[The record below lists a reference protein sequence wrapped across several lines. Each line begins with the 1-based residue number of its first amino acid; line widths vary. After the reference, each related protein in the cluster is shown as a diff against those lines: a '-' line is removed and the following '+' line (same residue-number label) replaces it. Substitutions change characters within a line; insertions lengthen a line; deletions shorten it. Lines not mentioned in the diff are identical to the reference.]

1 MLLRERGEKP
11 VRALQASYNGGKH
24 KGFDR
29 VKPKI
34 EGAESPTFDRTCAE
48 SGAEPE
54 LTTAARRLLAP
65 AQALM
70 ADLGAPLLSIVTDRR
85 TGAVELLPWDRS
97 FQVGAPIQEQ
107 ALERPLARAAALEL
121 KARAPLVARHLA
133 RRWPANAVPPRIGV
147 VTDGTGVAVSPGH
160 PAALTTAWLSDHAA
174 RRAPADALLPFHD
187 RGPWALAQPR
197 PDFAA
202 H

>member
-1 MLLRERGEKP
+1 ME
-11 VRALQASYNGGKH
+11 GKH

-29 VKPKI
+29 VKPKT
-34 EGAESPTFDRTCAE
+34 EGAESPAFDRTCAE
-48 SGAEPE
+48 NGAEPE
-54 LTTAARRLLAP
+54 LMIAAGRLLAP

-85 TGAVELLPWDRS
+85 TGEVELLPWSRS
-97 FQVGAPIQEQ
+97 FEVGAPIQHE
-107 ALERPLARAAALEL
+107 ALERPEAAAAALEL
-121 KARAPLVARHLA
+121 KARAPIVARHLA

-160 PAALTTAWLSDHAA
+160 PAALTSAWLSDHAA
-174 RRAPADALLPFHD
+174 RRAPADALLPF
-187 RGPWALAQPR
+187 RASGPWALAEPE
-197 PDFAA
+197 PDLAL